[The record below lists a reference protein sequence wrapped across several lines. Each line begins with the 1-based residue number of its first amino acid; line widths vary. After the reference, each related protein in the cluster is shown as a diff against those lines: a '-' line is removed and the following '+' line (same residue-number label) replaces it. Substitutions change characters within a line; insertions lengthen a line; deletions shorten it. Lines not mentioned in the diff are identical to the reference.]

1 MKRSLT
7 PATRMKTAAAAT
19 AVTVVLATGT
29 VAAVA
34 AVTIAPAASA
44 QTAALEL
51 SSALSST
58 RGSSDRDYRLDPDNP
73 GVDVP
78 KQTPLGSAYT
88 GIAPISLALA
98 LAAAAAALQVI
109 VDATPP
115 LRQAVDNAAAQFG
128 LSQVAGSS
136 EGNRIIDVDRVLALI
151 NAPH

>member
-7 PATRMKTAAAAT
+7 PAARLRTAAAAS
-19 AVTVVLATGT
+19 AVTAALAAGAVIG
-29 VAAVA
+29 VA
-34 AVTIAPAASA
+34 APAASA

-88 GIAPISLALA
+88 GIAPVSLAIA
-98 LAAAAAALQVI
+98 LAATVAALQVI
-109 VDATPP
+109 VDVTPP
-115 LRQAVDNAAAQFG
+115 LRQAVDSAAAQFG
-128 LSQVAGSS
+128 LSQIPGSS
-136 EGNRIIDVDRVLALI
+136 EGNRIIDVDRTLAQI
-151 NAPH
+151 NALR

>member
-7 PATRMKTAAAAT
+7 PAARLRTAAVAT
-19 AVTVVLATGT
+19 AVTAALAAGAFT
-29 VAAVA
+29 V
-34 AVTIAPAASA
+34 APAASA

-88 GIAPISLALA
+88 GIAPVSLAIA
-98 LAAAAAALQVI
+98 LAATVAALQVI
-109 VDATPP
+109 VDVTPP

-128 LSQVAGSS
+128 LSQVPGSS
-136 EGNRIIDVDRVLALI
+136 EGNRIIDVDRALAQI
-151 NAPH
+151 NALR

>member
-7 PATRMKTAAAAT
+7 PAPPLRTAAAAS
-19 AVTVVLATGT
+19 AVTVALTAGA

-34 AVTIAPAASA
+34 APVASA

-58 RGSSDRDYRLDPDNP
+58 RGSSDLDYRLDPDNP

-88 GIAPISLALA
+88 GIAPVSLAIA
-98 LAAAAAALQVI
+98 LAATVAALQVI
-109 VDATPP
+109 VDVTPP

-128 LSQVAGSS
+128 LSQVPGSS
-136 EGNRIIDVDRVLALI
+136 EGNRIIDVDRALAQI
-151 NAPH
+151 NALR

>member
-7 PATRMKTAAAAT
+7 PAARLRTAAAAS
-19 AVTVVLATGT
+19 AVTAALAAGAFT
-29 VAAVA
+29 V
-34 AVTIAPAASA
+34 APAASA

-88 GIAPISLALA
+88 GIAPVSLAIA
-98 LAAAAAALQVI
+98 LAATVAALQVI
-109 VDATPP
+109 VDVTPP

-128 LSQVAGSS
+128 LSQVPGSS
-136 EGNRIIDVDRVLALI
+136 EGNRIIDVDRTLAQI
-151 NAPH
+151 NALR